1 MKSPV
6 FINLENILSEL
17 GISRTALY
25 QRIRAGIFPEIV
37 KLGTRSLGWSSEEF
51 QDVVNA
57 IRAGLTDYEMQDL
70 VREIHKGRSKFKDV
84 QPFKRRA
91 LSYDPE
97 LDSAFCEKRPTY
109 EERYILH
116 DPLSD
121 ECIARWRRLR
131 AFKTATG
138 LVEECRIPS
147 FKHLEICNWI
157 RDLDHTSYW
166 WFGQIPLVMTECYRG
181 EPTLSESLS
190 HIILPSQIGPYG
202 GGPWESHESYQAPAV
217 SILYA
222 KFNNRG
228 HLDKI
233 GEMIS
238 EAASNSSRWNQVT
251 DAERQ
256 AANASVEIMGGFDE

>member
-1 MKSPV
+1 MKSPY

-17 GISRTALY
+17 GISRTTMY
-25 QRIRAGIFPEIV
+25 QRIRAGTFPEIV
-37 KLGTRSLGWSSEEF
+37 KLGTRSLGWSSEEL

-57 IRAGLTDYEMQDL
+57 IRAGLTDDEMQEL
-70 VREIHKGRSKFKDV
+70 VSEIHNGRSKFKDA
-84 QPFKRRA
+84 QPFKRRV

-97 LDSAFCEKRPTY
+97 FDSEFCESKPTY

-121 ECIARWRRLR
+121 ECIARLRRLR

-138 LVEECRIPS
+138 LGEECRIPS
-147 FKHLEICNWI
+147 FKHLEIRNLI

-166 WFGQIPLVMTECYRG
+166 WFGKTPLVMTECYRG
-181 EPTLSESLS
+181 EPTLSTQLC
-190 HIILPSQIGPYG
+190 HVILPSQIGPYG
-202 GGPWESHESYQAPAV
+202 GGAWEPNEGYRAPTV

-222 KFNNRG
+222 KFVNRR
-228 HLDKI
+228 HVDKI

-251 DAERQ
+251 DTERE
-256 AANASVEIMGGFDE
+256 AANALVEIIGGFDE

>member
-37 KLGTRSLGWSSEEF
+37 KLGSRSLGWSSEEF

-57 IRAGLTDYEMQDL
+57 IRAGLTDYEMCEL
-70 VREIHKGRSKFKDV
+70 VREIHKGRRKFKSP
-84 QPFKRRA
+84 QPFKRSA

-97 LDSAFCEKRPTY
+97 LDSEFCEVRPTY

-121 ECIARWRRLR
+121 ECIARLRRLR

-138 LVEECRIPS
+138 VIEECRIPS
-147 FKHLEICNWI
+147 FKHLEISKLV
-157 RDLDHTSYW
+157 RDQDHTSYW
-166 WFGQIPLVMTECYRG
+166 WYGKTPLVMTECYRG
-181 EPTLSESLS
+181 EPTLSPQLS
-190 HIILPSQIGPYG
+190 NLILPSQIGPYG
-202 GGPWESHESYQAPAV
+202 GGPWEPHEGYRAPTV

-222 KFNNRG
+222 KVVRRRD
-228 HLDKI
+228 LDLI
-233 GEMIS
+233 GERVNQV
-238 EAASNSSRWNQVT
+238 ASNLPRWNLVT
-251 DAERQ
+251 DAERR
-256 AANASVEIMGGFDE
+256 AAIDSVETIGGRDE